1 MHYLSTRS
9 HQETATSAEAV
20 LRGLAPDGGLYV
32 PETIHAA
39 ELSDA
44 ALISLDQY
52 ALTAHILKKLLPI
65 QVKYK
70 LRCRAVW

>member
-32 PETIHAA
+32 PETIPAA

-52 ALTAHILKKLLPI
+52 ALTAHILKKLLPD
-65 QVKYK
+65 
-70 LRCRAVW
+70 LPAAAVEDAVR